1 MKTHEHRLRCL
12 FILRKQLLK
21 MNRMNTTYANKN
33 ARTACLP
40 RQSSCLNLF
49 LRKSYEV
56 IA

>member
-1 MKTHEHRLRCL
+1 MNTNENGLRCL

-40 RQSSCLNLF
+40 RQSSCLNPF

-56 IA
+56 NA